1 MHMRRVISSIVV
13 VSTAAVALSTAT
25 LAQAAPAATAPA
37 LPPTGEQGPPPAPPA
52 APEAPAAPIPPA
64 TFLGSA
70 NWKFGFHGLAGVSVY
85 VQDSPGF
92 VLNGQG
98 PLLVLNKPAY
108 GYTTGADIRQ
118 SRFNFSL
125 AGPKAFGATPKAV
138 LEVDLFGLNSP
149 GGFGEVSAYARV
161 RLAYAELNWGNAV
174 LRFGQ
179 DYQLILALLPESM
192 GHMAF
197 PVTYFNG
204 MLGWREP
211 GVGYFHTIPLEGS
224 KLELAV
230 QLMKSDWRN
239 PTDFGMPTT
248 NDLNVDYGQLSGWLG
263 VEGRVKWTS
272 ENVTAFVSGH
282 YNHVEGT
289 HAGSLVAAPMM
300 VPDRNWDVVAGVAGV
315 KVTLGPLTVAGSA
328 YVGKNLAPLLGELL
342 QFVQTNDVNEW
353 GLWAQVGYN
362 VTKNLNL
369 SIVGG
374 GSQLDTGDVEG
385 AGGGRLYS
393 DVLGG
398 MVRYQDAGFAVGP
411 EFYHIWTKT
420 ITAAG
425 NDMPAGA
432 GAPGE
437 LNANQFMLSGMYFF

>member
-1 MHMRRVISSIVV
+1 
-13 VSTAAVALSTAT
+13 
-25 LAQAAPAATAPA
+25 
-37 LPPTGEQGPPPAPPA
+37 
-52 APEAPAAPIPPA
+52 
-64 TFLGSA
+64 
-70 NWKFGFHGLAGVSVY
+70 
-85 VQDSPGF
+85 
-92 VLNGQG
+92 
-98 PLLVLNKPAY
+98 
-108 GYTTGADIRQ
+108 
-118 SRFNFSL
+118 
-125 AGPKAFGATPKAV
+125 
-138 LEVDLFGLNSP
+138 
-149 GGFGEVSAYARV
+149 
-161 RLAYAELNWGNAV
+161 
-174 LRFGQ
+174 
-179 DYQLILALLPESM
+179 
-192 GHMAF
+192 
-197 PVTYFNG
+197 
-204 MLGWREP
+204 
-211 GVGYFHTIPLEGS
+211 
-224 KLELAV
+224 
-230 QLMKSDWRN
+230 
-239 PTDFGMPTT
+239 
-248 NDLNVDYGQLSGWLG
+248 
-263 VEGRVKWTS
+263 
-272 ENVTAFVSGH
+272 
-282 YNHVEGT
+282 
-289 HAGSLVAAPMM
+289 M

-374 GSQLDTGDVEG
+374 GSQLDTGDVVN